1 MDQLEGKCA
10 VVTGAGSG
18 IGQALAH
25 AFAAEGMRVAIADVQ
40 ADALEETENQ
50 LRAGGAA
57 VLSGTVD
64 VSDAAAV
71 REFATRVDREFDGA
85 DVVCNNAGVFAGGLT
100 WDRPVADFEWVM
112 GVNFYGILNG
122 IQAFVP
128 GMIERA
134 RPGHVVNTISAAGL
148 FPSAYS
154 APYTASKFAALA
166 LTECLAGELSA
177 AGAPIGVT
185 ALCPGAVKTGIAS
198 SGRNR
203 PAATITAV
211 SPESEFVDRMIDENT
226 ERGMPPAQ
234 TAAMV
239 VDAVRTNRYLQ
250 LTGDG
255 YATALGI
262 RVDELLAGGLPSLP
276 PFD

>member
-1 MDQLEGKCA
+1 MDQLNGKCA

-25 AFAAEGMRVAIADVQ
+25 SFAAEGMRVAIADVQ
-40 ADALEETENQ
+40 ADALEETERQ
-50 LRAGGAA
+50 LRSTDAT
-57 VLSGTVD
+57 VVSRVVD
-64 VSDAAAV
+64 VSDAGAM
-71 REFATRVDREFDGA
+71 REFAAQVDRELDGA

-112 GVNFYGILNG
+112 GVNFYGILHG

-128 GMIERA
+128 GMIERG

-148 FPSAYS
+148 FASAYS
-154 APYTASKFAALA
+154 APYTASKFAALG
-166 LTECLAGELSA
+166 LTECLAGELAA

-203 PAATITAV
+203 PAATATAV

-226 ERGMPPAQ
+226 ERGMPPSEA
-234 TAAMV
+234 AAMV

-255 YATALGI
+255 YATALRV
-262 RVDELLAGGLPSLP
+262 RVDELLAGELPSLP